1 MDNGKKWVIFIL
13 AVIKSIQVKAYYI
26 ILSNSI
32 LKMNLTIII
41 FTYISVFHVKLD
53 WASRKMTKILC

>member
-41 FTYISVFHVKLD
+41 FTCISVFYVKLD